1 MVKAEAPSLP
11 KHRLAATLLLSRTN
25 GRLRRPTHCAYP
37 ATNLKTRGPT
47 PQGVAGK
54 YVVCGRRSKEIGS
67 SRPISG
73 TMDSDVVAGAQV
85 LAFSTA
91 SALIIANG
99 PY

>member
-47 PQGVAGK
+47 PQGFAGK
-54 YVVCGRRSKEIGS
+54 YVVCGRSSKETRKLAADIWNDG
-67 SRPISG
+67 PI
-73 TMDSDVVAGAQV
+73 ALLQE
-85 LAFSTA
+85 TA
-91 SALIIANG
+91 TSWPARKF
-99 PY
+99 